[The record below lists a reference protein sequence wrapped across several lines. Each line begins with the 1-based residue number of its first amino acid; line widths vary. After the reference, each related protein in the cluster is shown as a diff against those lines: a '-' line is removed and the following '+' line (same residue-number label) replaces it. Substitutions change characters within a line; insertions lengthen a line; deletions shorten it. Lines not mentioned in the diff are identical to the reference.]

1 MTAGVSFGSTSSA
14 PRLSS
19 SWLREEAPKMA
30 VETSVL
36 AMDHARA
43 SCATVQPC
51 ANDDRQDPS
60 VGKMPR
66 QQQQQEQEQHE
77 HEQEHEQEH
86 EHEHEHEQE
95 Q

>member
-1 MTAGVSFGSTSSA
+1 MTSGVSFGSTSSA

-19 SWLREEAPKMA
+19 SWLREEAPKIA

-51 ANDDRQDPS
+51 ANDDGQDPS

-66 QQQQQEQEQHE
+66 QQQQEQEQEQH
-77 HEQEHEQEH
+77 EH
-86 EHEHEHEQE
+86 EHEHEHEQPD